1 MYVNIFNI
9 VKWSR
14 FAVAH
19 GWTFLWSTHYKE
31 YRWGKIIVY
40 FLLKKFSNF
49 EILVAALYMVCIYVT
64 DWFWNIKSN

>member
-1 MYVNIFNI
+1 MYVNIFNT

-14 FAVAH
+14 FVVAH
-19 GWTFLWSTHYKE
+19 CWTFLWSTQYKT

-40 FLLKKFSNF
+40 FLLKKLSNF